1 MRKRSSK
8 GGGAQRSIQ
17 VHLMVNEEEAAM
29 IRAAARKRN
38 QTVSLTIIEAVKLL
52 EGSLYVEEEEHD
64 SPTVQALREIEY
76 QLRRI
81 GRNVNQIAH
90 NANREMNA
98 TIEDEASASYA
109 VRQCRELIDHLDA
122 VIGQSGGVP
131 DDANRSEEGQAL
143 RTVRLQSLDFFDEP
157 GERHGFSLDQ
167 VVIGFLDYLG
177 HDQVDVQFIELG
189 ELGMGHVAGSQG
201 EQVFVP
207 DPVGF
212 VGDLAE
218 TILDGCFRGEHTQLF
233 LGERRILVG
242 GLRGEQEIGFLS
254 VFRLGLRLVFD
265 AARVEDAGDMDF
277 EDLAC
282 AAHAPVAHGGVE
294 RSERVNVDDAI
305 RYEWRGI
312 VVVLDDRPLIEFE
325 QQVAAVV
332 VFDHHVVRVIVRG
345 VHVRQGGLGEG
356 RGPTP
361 REIIGCVDAMPRTRA
376 CASRVRP
383 PSRRSGTSA
392 HRSVVSASM

>member
-1 MRKRSSK
+1 
-8 GGGAQRSIQ
+8 
-17 VHLMVNEEEAAM
+17 
-29 IRAAARKRN
+29 
-38 QTVSLTIIEAVKLL
+38 
-52 EGSLYVEEEEHD
+52 
-64 SPTVQALREIEY
+64 
-76 QLRRI
+76 
-81 GRNVNQIAH
+81 
-90 NANREMNA
+90 
-98 TIEDEASASYA
+98 
-109 VRQCRELIDHLDA
+109 
-122 VIGQSGGVP
+122 
-131 DDANRSEEGQAL
+131 
-143 RTVRLQSLDFFDEP
+143 
-157 GERHGFSLDQ
+157 
-167 VVIGFLDYLG
+167 
-177 HDQVDVQFIELG
+177 
-189 ELGMGHVAGSQG
+189 
-201 EQVFVP
+201 
-207 DPVGF
+207 
-212 VGDLAE
+212 
-218 TILDGCFRGEHTQLF
+218 
-233 LGERRILVG
+233 
-242 GLRGEQEIGFLS
+242 
-254 VFRLGLRLVFD
+254 
-265 AARVEDAGDMDF
+265 MDF